1 MADAFSHTI
10 NADQATFLGF
20 ALEALF
26 YGSYLIVFGIA
37 ISVLAKHRPATIHTR
52 KPILAVT
59 CLMFSLCTTHFSL
72 NFNNVYNGLMVHPRP
87 HISEETH
94 LLAGADMLF
103 SITDW
108 CSQLILIYRCYLVWG
123 RNIWIVILPILISL
137 ATVSCGLALI
147 GLVLS
152 INPTA
157 PQAPAALVPVG
168 TAAFALSLVL
178 NLLVSLLI
186 ILRIHLTAR
195 QNRLHGI
202 SHSDSAVARAT
213 GIIVESGL
221 LFLAVQFVF
230 VVLFAIGHPAQAVL
244 VPVATQVYGI
254 SPTLIIV
261 RVWQGAAYEAR
272 TQTTSSTRLSGLRF
286 AGFARGVAVRGVA
299 VSGRGRGGGRRS
311 SLQRHSERAAHDKDL
326 APDLEMSR
334 TRKEDHASSSS
345 LHLPTSRKSM
355 DLDSNGSLHLPTP
368 RKSVESNSRGDVEG
382 GRGSL

>member
-1 MADAFSHTI
+1 MRVSKPHRLVTILPSPTTSRYAPALVALTPRLRTSTLPDANSHHTHPTGPLH
-10 NADQATFLGF
+10 AASSVHSFQLPHLPAALSLGHK
-20 ALEALF
+20 
-26 YGSYLIVFGIA
+26 YRTWYLIFAQPHRTANSREITHLDA
-37 ISVLAKHRPATIHTR
+37 PSLAPRTPGPRH
-52 KPILAVT
+52 
-59 CLMFSLCTTHFSL
+59 CWCLCTTHFSL
-72 NFNNVYNGLMVHPRP
+72 SFNNVYNGLSLHP
-87 HISEETH
+87 
-94 LLAGADMLF
+94 
-103 SITDW
+103 
-108 CSQLILIYRCYLVWG
+108 
-123 RNIWIVILPILISL
+123 
-137 ATVSCGLALI
+137 
-147 GLVLS
+147 
-152 INPTA
+152 
-157 PQAPAALVPVG
+157 
-168 TAAFALSLVL
+168 
-178 NLLVSLLI
+178 
-186 ILRIHLTAR
+186 LTAR

-261 RVWQGAAYEAR
+261 RVRQGAAYEAR

-286 AGFARGVAVRGVA
+286 AGFARGVAVRGVE

-334 TRKEDHASSSS
+334 TRKEDNASSGS

-355 DLDSNGSLHLPTP
+355 DMDSNGSLHLPTP
-368 RKSVESNSRGDVEG
+368 RKSVDMESNVGGDVED